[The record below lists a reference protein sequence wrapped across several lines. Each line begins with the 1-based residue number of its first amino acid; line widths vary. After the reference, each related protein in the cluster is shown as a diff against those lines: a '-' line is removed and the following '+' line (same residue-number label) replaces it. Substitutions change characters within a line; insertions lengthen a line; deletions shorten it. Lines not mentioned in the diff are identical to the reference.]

1 MPEGEIDMSRYE
13 RQMRVFGE
21 EGQEKIASAKVGI
34 IGCGGLGTNVATA
47 LASAGV
53 GRFVIIDPDVPEE
66 SNLNRQ
72 YVYCRHVDSGDARP
86 KAEIL
91 AEWISG
97 IDPAAEVAYHVGRF
111 DDSTS
116 DLFDGC
122 DVLVDCLDSI
132 SGRMDLNRYS
142 VESGKPLVHGAIN
155 GFIGQVATC
164 IPGKTPCL
172 HCMMGSVPE
181 SRTTPA
187 SIGAVVSAIGS
198 LEAAEALKLITGKA
212 GSAGQFLSVDIESWH
227 FQTLRFE
234 RDPECPVCGR
244 LWNSANP

>member
-1 MPEGEIDMSRYE
+1 MGRYE

-21 EGQEKIASAKVGI
+21 EGQEKIASATVGI
-34 IGCGGLGTNVATA
+34 IGCGGLGTSAATA

-53 GRFVIIDPDVPEE
+53 GRFAIIDPDVPEE

-72 YVYCRHVDSGDARP
+72 YAYCKNVDSGDIRP

-91 AEWISG
+91 SEWIRE
-97 IDPAAEVAYHVGRF
+97 IDPDAEVGFHIGRF
-111 DDSTS
+111 DDETRH
-116 DLFDGC
+116 LFDGC
-122 DVLVDCLDSI
+122 DLLVDCLDSV
-132 SGRMDLNRYS
+132 SGRMELNRYS

-155 GFIGQVATC
+155 GFIGQVAAC

-172 HCMMGSVPE
+172 QCMMGSVPE
-181 SRTTPA
+181 PRAAPA

-198 LEAAEALKLITGKA
+198 LEAAEALKLITGRA
-212 GSAGQFLSVDIESWH
+212 GSAGLFLSVDVESWR

-244 LWNSANP
+244 LWRHPNP